1 MKLSAPVPIA
11 WSLFRRYSLVML
23 IMPALLITGCGSGS
37 DIIRRE
43 RALPA
48 APALST
54 PMAAPAAAR
63 TGSAPGGKTVA
74 GGVAAPSGA
83 TTGGGMTAAE
93 RLVAAITGRHP
104 AGGTPTGTAAP
115 GAPPAAAEPGRPAG
129 NMSASPAVG
138 AAPNTAGGA
147 TVPWFAAAKAAT
159 GGAESAAAAAA
170 AGDRGSDPPATS
182 PAPVHSAPPAPL
194 PEPPAPAWHDLAAKP
209 RYAVDSKP
217 MDLELAFDNADLYEV
232 LDTTLSELY
241 GTSYMIDPAI
251 NTKVT
256 FRVSGSY
263 TRRQFIN
270 LLNNVLQLSNLTIV
284 PGPGSIYKII
294 PRPRGGGAGTD
305 PVGEGSIPGAAGD
318 ATRLIRLR
326 YLSTQAA
333 IALVQPFMS
342 PGAPVIQSTVTNDL
356 IISDTVENITKAAT
370 ILSLVDVPYFKEIIW
385 RVFPVYEVE
394 AVDLAQDLT
403 KIAQTAGLY
412 NRPGI
417 DQMHVQ
423 ILPVKTMNAVLV
435 ATRWPDMMNTVA
447 DWIAALDHSQSSD
460 SDVFIYFV
468 ENGSAV
474 ELADILKQ
482 LFGGTASS
490 SSGTAGRRT
499 IVQPVAPPGGT
510 TPPGTPAH
518 AGGGDL
524 TGDVEIIPD
533 ETNNAIVFKANF
545 RDYRVIHKVLQQLDI
560 VPRQVLINVTIAE
573 VSLSGKVKY
582 GIEWFLQGHGDKDYT
597 VQGVL
602 DDGISRAI
610 DTTLGSATGFTLGVF
625 DGDDFLRGLIS
636 ALGTDSGVN
645 ILSSPNI
652 MAVDNKEALIEVG
665 TEVPTVTGQVTDAT
679 SGSTVT
685 NTIQYRKTG
694 IILSVTPH
702 INSSGL
708 VKLELSQEVS
718 DVGEYDNSL
727 NTYSILN
734 RKAETSLVVH
744 DGQTIVLAGIIKNNQ
759 TSSNS
764 GVPFLKDIPGLG
776 LLFGGTN
783 HENTRTELV
792 LLLTPH
798 VINNR
803 EDVDNITREFAR
815 KVDLVR
821 EAIESGSRK

>member
-1 MKLSAPVPIA
+1 MNLSAPVPIRNP
-11 WSLFRRYSLVML
+11 RRQYTITNNIPTTLL
-23 IMPALLITGCGSGS
+23 LALLLTLLLAGCSGMN
-37 DIIRRE
+37 DIIRPRRGMPAE
-43 RALPA
+43 PAATA
-48 APALST
+48 APAPVPT
-54 PMAAPAAAR
+54 TATAAAAGDHP
-63 TGSAPGGKTVA
+63 GSAPGGKTAA
-74 GGVAAPSGA
+74 GS
-83 TTGGGMTAAE
+83 TA
-93 RLVAAITGRHP
+93 
-104 AGGTPTGTAAP
+104 AAP
-115 GAPPAAAEPGRPAG
+115 GAAGGQQTAGSAAADTANPAFASAHPGAGTAAATGDTTAPAANTAA
-129 NMSASPAVG
+129 AG
-138 AAPNTAGGA
+138 AAPK
-147 TVPWFAAAKAAT
+147 AAAVT
-159 GGAESAAAAAA
+159 P
-170 AGDRGSDPPATS
+170 DY
-182 PAPVHSAPPAPL
+182 L
-194 PEPPAPAWHDLAAKP
+194 PEPPPPAWHDLADRP
-209 RYAVDSKP
+209 RYAPDSEP
-217 MDLELAFDNADLYEV
+217 VELELAFDNADLYEV
-232 LDTTLSELY
+232 LDTTLFELY
-241 GTSYMIDPAI
+241 EVSYMIDPSI
-251 NTKVT
+251 NVKVS

-284 PGPGSIYKII
+284 PGPGSIYKIV
-294 PRPRGGGAGTD
+294 PRPRGGGANTD

-326 YLSTQAA
+326 YLSAQAA

-385 RVFPVYEVE
+385 RVFPLYEVE
-394 AVDLAQDLT
+394 AIDLAQDLT
-403 KIAQTAGLY
+403 KIVQTAGLY

-417 DQMHVQ
+417 DQTHVQ
-423 ILPVKTMNAVLV
+423 ILPIKTMNALLV
-435 ATRWPDMMNTVA
+435 ATRWPEMMNTVA

-474 ELADILKQ
+474 ELSDILKQ
-482 LFGGTASS
+482 LFGGTASEAA
-490 SSGTAGRRT
+490 GTAGRRT
-499 IVQPVAPPGGT
+499 IVQPANQGN
-510 TPPGTPAH
+510 AAAQSSL
-518 AGGGDL
+518 AGGGEL
-524 TGDVEIIPD
+524 TGEVEIIPD

-545 RDYRVIHKVLQQLDI
+545 RDYRVIHKVLLQLDI
-560 VPRQVLINVTIAE
+560 VPRQVLINVTVAE
-573 VSLSGKVKY
+573 ISLSGKVKY
-582 GIEWFLQGHGDKDYT
+582 GIEWFIQGHGDKGYT
-597 VQGVL
+597 FQGVL
-602 DDGISRAI
+602 DDGVSRAV
-610 DTTLGSATGFTLGVF
+610 DTSLGSTTGFTLGVF

-636 ALGTDSGVN
+636 ALGTDSDVN

-652 MAVDNKEALIEVG
+652 MAVDNKEARIEVG

-718 DVGEYDNSL
+718 DVGEYDNAL

-744 DGQTIVLAGIIKNNQ
+744 DGQTIVLAGLIKNNQ
-759 TSSNS
+759 TTSNS

-803 EDVDNITREFAR
+803 EDVDNITREFTQ
-815 KVDLVR
+815 KVDRVR